1 MALAPGTEVSSVRGG
16 TDHVVST
23 VGHLEGA
30 EYLFTADSDVFS
42 RPPRSGVSHSGRRG
56 DKPGDVYRAMVLGDT
71 FPLSCG
77 LLANT
82 GTEDARMNAAEA
94 EATCKAL
101 VTVESG
107 FRDLRDV
114 IEMRPHDDSR
124 AVQDHGDGTVI
135 RRVEVT
141 AAADDAVKTG
151 ALFGPANKG

>member
-1 MALAPGTEVSSVRGG
+1 MPPGTEVFSVRGG
-16 TDHVVST
+16 TDPVVSA

-30 EYLFTADSDVFS
+30 EDLFAADSDVFS
-42 RPPRSGVSHSGRRG
+42 RPPRSEVSHSERPG
-56 DKPGDVYRAMVLGDT
+56 DKPRDVYRATALGDT

-82 GTEDARMNAAEA
+82 GTDDARMNAAEA
-94 EATCKAL
+94 AATCKEL

-107 FRDLRDV
+107 FRDLKDV

-124 AVQDHGDGTVI
+124 AVQGYGDGTVI

-141 AAADDAVKTG
+141 AAADDAVKPG